1 MTKPRGFPL
10 FASLALA
17 LLAAPA
23 VTDAQ
28 VQQDQK
34 MVPSPLDTG
43 GRSLEEYLDQ
53 GKEWEVTF
61 GSVSP
66 EARDTIEKWA
76 RGGELDKVEL
86 YTLPDGRIFFEAHID
101 KDGQDLEVLVAPD
114 GQTIA
119 VGEDVAD

>member
-1 MTKPRGFPL
+1 M

-53 GKEWEVTF
+53 GKEWQVTF

-66 EARDTIEKWA
+66 EARDTIGKWA
-76 RGGELDKVEL
+76 QGGRIDKIEL